1 LAPESVVVP
10 AVVVR
15 LAAPPSPLMAPP
27 VELTAPLRM
36 PFCNVPPASETLLMV
51 CAKPPRS
58 SVPPLLTV
66 VALAAANAFAAPPFS
81 VPPFRVV
88 APV

>member
-1 LAPESVVVP
+1 MPPFAVSPVEPEIPSTKPFVDTMP
-10 AVVVR
+10 PELVR
-15 LAAPPSPLMAPP
+15 LPSWI
-27 VELTAPLRM
+27 
-36 PFCNVPPASETLLMV
+36 VPPARLTLLTV

-66 VALAAANAFAAPPFS
+66 VALAALKAFAAPPAT
-81 VPPFRVV
+81 VAVLLIVV